1 MNHTTVI
8 VVDVCSNAGIIAQ
21 VARRYN
27 SFVLYDERCRAATQA
42 TLDYPALD
50 HSPGAKRAVLSFLL
64 PGRGRAIVTA
74 PVHRACLDRANPHKC
89 RVKEWRAGDYE
100 KAKRNHFVVWG

>member
-27 SFVLYDERCRAATQA
+27 SFVLYNERCRATTQS
-42 TLDYPALD
+42 TLDCPASD
-50 HSPGAKRAVLSFLL
+50 HSPGAKRAALSFLL
-64 PGRGRAIVTA
+64 PGRGRAIVTP
-74 PVHRACLDRANPHKC
+74 PVHRACPDRANPHKC
-89 RVKEWRAGDYE
+89 RLKESRGWDY
-100 KAKRNHFVVWG
+100 AYISLFDFV